1 MTVRLNTERRHPG
14 APSSAPAGPF
24 APIATGQPG
33 SDAARF
39 GAARVLPDPADL
51 RRAKDLTM
59 ARNRPPATANQE
71 APADR
76 RLVVVAAFDVVN
88 FSALVEAD
96 EARVLAAW
104 RALRRAIDPLIAEGG
119 GRIFKSLG
127 DGLLIEFTSP
137 VEATRTA
144 LAVQAVAC
152 QRPANRG
159 ADDGVEDGSVRLEMR
174 CAIHMGEVTVE
185 DTDLLGD
192 GINIVSRL
200 QEHAPIGGVLVSAT
214 VMDLISGRLSQP
226 IEDLGALRLRNISRP
241 VRAFAVG
248 PGNEQG
254 QRPAT
259 APALDSFQGRGP
271 HRRASIA
278 VLPFVDSS
286 AATAEPP
293 AAGAA
298 GKGGAGAGPSS
309 WLSDGL
315 VEDIIAALSCLPE
328 LIVISRASVLRY
340 RGSVPDPATIRR
352 ELNVRYML
360 TGSVRRAG
368 RQVRLSAELCD
379 CESGT
384 AIWCDRFSGE
394 TEDLFALQDELSA
407 RVVATIAPQV
417 QESELKRVLRKHPE
431 SLDAYECVLRGLD
444 LLYRFE
450 DGKSEQAL
458 PLFQR
463 AIALD
468 PAYATAYALAATC
481 YGERFYR
488 GESPDPAGDS
498 REIERLS
505 RLALTLDRFDPLAL
519 SLVGHIR
526 SWLFR
531 DYDQAIELFDR
542 ALAANPSS
550 AIAWLR
556 SSATFSY
563 IGETREARR
572 RVDIG
577 LRLSP
582 YDAHVFFSYG
592 LVGLA
597 SYAAG
602 DWADAVQWGRRSVAA
617 NPRFVGNMRFLAA
630 SLAASGQ
637 LEEAR
642 AVGQAL
648 LQLNPNFRVRAFA
661 EGHAFKDPGQRRLFG
676 DHLVMAGL
684 PE

>member
-1 MTVRLNTERRHPG
+1 
-14 APSSAPAGPF
+14 
-24 APIATGQPG
+24 
-33 SDAARF
+33 
-39 GAARVLPDPADL
+39 
-51 RRAKDLTM
+51 M

-71 APADR
+71 DPAKR

-104 RALRRAIDPLIAEGG
+104 RALRRAIDPLIAKGG
-119 GRIFKSLG
+119 GRLFKSLG

-144 LAVQAVAC
+144 LAVQAASRV
-152 QRPANRG
+152 
-159 ADDGVEDGSVRLEMR
+159 ADDGAEGGAQSGTKGGGGVRLEMR

-185 DTDLLGD
+185 GTDLLGD

-286 AATAEPP
+286 VATADKPSE
-293 AAGAA
+293 GE
-298 GKGGAGAGPSS
+298 AGAGPSS

-340 RGSVPDPATIRR
+340 RGSVPDPSTIRR

-384 AIWCDRFSGE
+384 AIWSDRFSGE

-488 GESPDPAGDS
+488 GESPDPDGDN
-498 REIERLS
+498 REAERLS

-531 DYDQAIELFDR
+531 DYDQAIQLFDR

-602 DWADAVQWGRRSVAA
+602 DWDDAVVWGRRSLAA

-684 PE
+684 PEIEPASP

>member
-1 MTVRLNTERRHPG
+1 
-14 APSSAPAGPF
+14 
-24 APIATGQPG
+24 
-33 SDAARF
+33 
-39 GAARVLPDPADL
+39 
-51 RRAKDLTM
+51 
-59 ARNRPPATANQE
+59 
-71 APADR
+71 
-76 RLVVVAAFDVVN
+76 
-88 FSALVEAD
+88 
-96 EARVLAAW
+96 
-104 RALRRAIDPLIAEGG
+104 
-119 GRIFKSLG
+119 
-127 DGLLIEFTSP
+127 
-137 VEATRTA
+137 
-144 LAVQAVAC
+144 
-152 QRPANRG
+152 
-159 ADDGVEDGSVRLEMR
+159 
-174 CAIHMGEVTVE
+174 
-185 DTDLLGD
+185 
-192 GINIVSRL
+192 
-200 QEHAPIGGVLVSAT
+200 
-214 VMDLISGRLSQP
+214 
-226 IEDLGALRLRNISRP
+226 
-241 VRAFAVG
+241 
-248 PGNEQG
+248 
-254 QRPAT
+254 
-259 APALDSFQGRGP
+259 
-271 HRRASIA
+271 
-278 VLPFVDSS
+278 
-286 AATAEPP
+286 
-293 AAGAA
+293 
-298 GKGGAGAGPSS
+298 
-309 WLSDGL
+309 
-315 VEDIIAALSCLPE
+315 
-328 LIVISRASVLRY
+328 
-340 RGSVPDPATIRR
+340 
-352 ELNVRYML
+352 
-360 TGSVRRAG
+360 
-368 RQVRLSAELCD
+368 
-379 CESGT
+379 
-384 AIWCDRFSGE
+384 
-394 TEDLFALQDELSA
+394 
-407 RVVATIAPQV
+407 
-417 QESELKRVLRKHPE
+417 
-431 SLDAYECVLRGLD
+431 ECVLRGLD

-488 GESPDPAGDS
+488 GESPDPAGDN
-498 REIERLS
+498 REAERLS

-531 DYDQAIELFDR
+531 DYDQAIQLFDR

-602 DWADAVQWGRRSVAA
+602 DWADAAQWGRRSLAA

>member
-1 MTVRLNTERRHPG
+1 
-14 APSSAPAGPF
+14 
-24 APIATGQPG
+24 
-33 SDAARF
+33 
-39 GAARVLPDPADL
+39 
-51 RRAKDLTM
+51 
-59 ARNRPPATANQE
+59 
-71 APADR
+71 
-76 RLVVVAAFDVVN
+76 
-88 FSALVEAD
+88 
-96 EARVLAAW
+96 
-104 RALRRAIDPLIAEGG
+104 
-119 GRIFKSLG
+119 
-127 DGLLIEFTSP
+127 
-137 VEATRTA
+137 
-144 LAVQAVAC
+144 
-152 QRPANRG
+152 
-159 ADDGVEDGSVRLEMR
+159 
-174 CAIHMGEVTVE
+174 
-185 DTDLLGD
+185 
-192 GINIVSRL
+192 
-200 QEHAPIGGVLVSAT
+200 
-214 VMDLISGRLSQP
+214 MDLISGRLSQP
-226 IEDLGALRLRNISRP
+226 IEDRGTLRLRNISRP
-241 VRAFAVG
+241 VQAFAVG

-286 AATAEPP
+286 AATAEP
-293 AAGAA
+293 A
-298 GKGGAGAGPSS
+298 GKGGPGEGEGPSS

-384 AIWCDRFSGE
+384 AIWSDRFSGE

-488 GESPDPAGDS
+488 GESPDPDGDN

-602 DWADAVQWGRRSVAA
+602 DWADAAQWGRRSMAA

-642 AVGQAL
+642 AVGQAM

-684 PE
+684 TE